1 MLANNNRK
9 VIDRM
14 AAGSLKHN
22 RGRNLI
28 IFLSIVLAS
37 FMLFSI
43 FTVGITYFQMQK
55 VQNIRLNGGEYD
67 AVMYGITPEQRE
79 KCENDPDIRRVGIL
93 AMCGYLEA
101 TQGDDT
107 VEAACIWCD
116 PILWDEIMAPA
127 REWVKGTYP
136 QEENQVMVTEEGLEK
151 AGLAGLTVG
160 DRFRARY
167 RDGDGNLLDKEFE
180 ISGI

>member
-67 AVMYGITPEQRE
+67 AVLYGITPEQRE
-79 KCENDPDIRRVGIL
+79 KCENDPDIRRAGIL
-93 AMCGYLEA
+93 ALSGYLES

-116 PILWDEIMAPA
+116 PVLCDEIMAPA

-136 QEENQVMVTEEGLEK
+136 QEEDRVMVTKEG
-151 AGLAGLTVG
+151 
-160 DRFRARY
+160 
-167 RDGDGNLLDKEFE
+167 
-180 ISGI
+180 

>member
-37 FMLFSI
+37 LYAVFYFYGGDYLFSDAE
-43 FTVGITYFQMQK
+43 GSEY
-55 VQNIRLNGGEYD
+55 RLNGGEYD

-93 AMCGYLEA
+93 ALSGYLEA
-101 TQGDDT
+101 TQGT
-107 VEAACIWCD
+107 TRWRQPV
-116 PILWDEIMAPA
+116 
-127 REWVKGTYP
+127 
-136 QEENQVMVTEEGLEK
+136 
-151 AGLAGLTVG
+151 
-160 DRFRARY
+160 
-167 RDGDGNLLDKEFE
+167 
-180 ISGI
+180 SGVIRSYGMR